1 MADRYQGMKLLV
13 ISDAHSNYLAL
24 KAAVDS
30 ERYDKLV
37 FLGDAVDYGP
47 QPAEVLDFI
56 TENADYYVMGNHDRA
71 VAYDEDC
78 HCSIDMHDLSEYTR
92 KEISQKIL
100 SKQDIDKLKGMPE
113 KVVAEIDGMKTYMTH
128 ASPYNNLNGYM
139 YGSEADMVARDKNL
153 MDYSLIM
160 VGHTHYPMYYKNRI
174 LNPGSVGQPR
184 DGNWMPH
191 YAIIDTDRNEVGFRR
206 FSYDHETTLKLI
218 REIVTNEA
226 MLQKLSKFYS

>member
-1 MADRYQGMKLLV
+1 MADRYQFMKLLV

-56 TENADYYVMGNHDRA
+56 MENADYYVMGNHDRA
-71 VAYDEDC
+71 VAYNEDC

-92 KEISQKIL
+92 KEISQKLL
-100 SKQDIDKLKGMPE
+100 SKQDIDKIKRMPE
-113 KVVAEIDGMKTYMTH
+113 KIVVEIDGMKTFMTH
-128 ASPYNNLNGYM
+128 ASPYNSLNGYM

-153 MDYSLIM
+153 MDYCKSSVLCAC
-160 VGHTHYPMYYKNRI
+160 H
-174 LNPGSVGQPR
+174 PG
-184 DGNWMPH
+184 
-191 YAIIDTDRNEVGFRR
+191 
-206 FSYDHETTLKLI
+206 
-218 REIVTNEA
+218 
-226 MLQKLSKFYS
+226 